1 VQFHLHTPSEHQ
13 INGKVFLME
22 LHFVHKNE
30 KGELAVVALLMD
42 EGQAT
47 REMDAYNIMLP
58 NELHRPVLY
67 RRALSDLL
75 PILRDAYSYYRY
87 NGSLTTPPCT
97 EGIRWYVLKDTVPIS
112 REQQI
117 MYQNLIG
124 DDARG
129 PQPLN
134 ARVILH

>member
-1 VQFHLHTPSEHQ
+1 LQFKINTPSEHQ

-42 EGQAT
+42 EGQAD
-47 REMDAYNIMLP
+47 REG
-58 NELHRPVLY
+58 V
-67 RRALSDLL
+67 
-75 PILRDAYSYYRY
+75 
-87 NGSLTTPPCT
+87 
-97 EGIRWYVLKDTVPIS
+97 RWYVLKDTAPIS